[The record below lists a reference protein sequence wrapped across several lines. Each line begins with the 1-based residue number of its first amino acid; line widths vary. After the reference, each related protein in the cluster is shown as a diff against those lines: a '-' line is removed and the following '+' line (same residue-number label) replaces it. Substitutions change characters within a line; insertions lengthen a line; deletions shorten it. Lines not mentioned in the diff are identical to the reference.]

1 MLVPSDNHHVR
12 KQTELAY
19 GEPNLR
25 NDNPDQIEP
34 KDHLP
39 LEFSLALC
47 PFPLWLELV
56 ALDHTFYE
64 SYR

>member
-12 KQTELAY
+12 NQTELAY
-19 GEPNLR
+19 RELNLR
-25 NDNPDQIEP
+25 NDNPDQIES

-47 PFPLWLELV
+47 PFPL
-56 ALDHTFYE
+56 
-64 SYR
+64 